1 MTEHGVEILA
11 EPENVIVDKDN
22 GIVEIKNATITV
34 DGLFGKM
41 LISAHEQT
49 VAKWVVNHKDTWD
62 MLTTLSVMLASD
74 IQMFHKAGEREE
86 RYGQKLNRMRM
97 K

>member
-22 GIVEIKNATITV
+22 GTVEIKNATITV

-49 VAKWVVNHKDTWD
+49 VAKWVRNHKETWD
-62 MLTTLSVMLASD
+62 ILTTISVMLATD
-74 IQMFHKAGEREE
+74 IQMFHKSNEREE
-86 RYGQKLNRMRM
+86 RFNKLKRRYQ
-97 K
+97 